1 MTQVFPAQD
10 VAIGRISAIVDRLFQ
25 ENEKFRERLEKDEVM
40 SIFSNLLA
48 QVDTQELCAVD
59 ESELTARVER
69 VMVREAV
76 AGTLNELTP
85 EQMAIFDA
93 AVEGRW

>member
-1 MTQVFPAQD
+1 MTQVFQAKD
-10 VAIGRISAIVDRLFQ
+10 VAIVRISAIVDRLFQ

-48 QVDTQELCAVD
+48 QVDCSVD
-59 ESELTARVER
+59 ESELTERVER
-69 VMVREAV
+69 IMVTEAV
-76 AGTLNELTP
+76 AGTLNELMP

-93 AVEGRW
+93 TVEGRW

>member
-1 MTQVFPAQD
+1 
-10 VAIGRISAIVDRLFQ
+10 
-25 ENEKFRERLEKDEVM
+25 M

-48 QVDTQELCAVD
+48 QVDAQELCTVD
-59 ESELTARVER
+59 ESELTERVER
-69 VMVREAV
+69 IMVTESV
-76 AGTLNELTP
+76 AGTLNDLTP